1 MTLQQ
6 LRESGFQDA
15 DIEAAYW
22 LAKLG
27 RGDSSPVVFHI
38 NMKPGCAHAAHELAH
53 AYIELLTERHA
64 RLLAAIEAKAK
75 TALTDAK
82 LPSIPRLAYKQG
94 DRDGE
99 VYFARH
105 LLAVAEGEKE

>member
-1 MTLQQ
+1 M
-6 LRESGFQDA
+6 D
-15 DIEAAYW
+15 
-22 LAKLG
+22 
-27 RGDSSPVVFHI
+27 
-38 NMKPGCAHAAHELAH
+38 
-53 AYIELLTERHA
+53 
-64 RLLAAIEAKAK
+64 AIEAKAK

-105 LLAVAEGEKE
+105 LLTVAEGEKE